1 MSTTIDNKVVEMSF
15 DNSNFEKNV
24 NQSLGTLDKLKK
36 SLNFE
41 GATKG
46 FDNLEKAS
54 GRLSFDNLSESIE
67 NVKLK
72 FSALEVM
79 AISALDSITKK
90 AVDAGLQ
97 LVRSLSVEQISEG
110 FRKYEEKTTAVQT
123 IMSATAETWKKD
135 ADIVERA
142 NYLVNNGFLT
152 RENAINV
159 AKAYEAVASGMMT
172 IPEAAQ
178 EFYAYAG
185 DIEYFSDS
193 LKDLS
198 YEGSQMDYITEVLEK
213 LNWFSDETSYSFV
226 DMTSNIGKFTSN
238 GVALSEAA
246 EAMEGIAVWAAKSGQ
261 NSQTAARAMYNL
273 SQAMSVGAVYNIDW
287 KSIEMA
293 NMATTEFKQT
303 AIDTAVALGTLR
315 ETSEKGIYEI
325 VSPRLGRYDGIV
337 SVTEGFRDS
346 LTEGWFDSDVLME
359 TLRQY
364 GKATTLLS
372 NISDKYGVTATGF
385 LHNLKD
391 VNEGTKSLAQAAKDM
406 NIPVKDLTSYVDT
419 LNSSE
424 YELSL
429 TAFQRAQEAKTFT
442 EAIEATKD
450 AVSTSWMKTFD
461 YIFGNYEEAKDFW
474 TELTERL
481 WDVFAASG
489 ETRNSILKLWNE
501 AGGRNSLIEAFYNLW
516 DAIDSV
522 KNSIKSGFDKI
533 FPKDLTRTARMLTV
547 YTTKFKYAMQSLYE
561 YAESH
566 SDEISSIF
574 AGVASV
580 LKLVRNLVL
589 AVLKGFKP
597 LLSILTN
604 SNGTVLSLAAKFGD
618 LATNLTIAIERMGV
632 FEKITNAVGKVTST
646 VAKVISSLIKPI
658 SDLLRDES
666 TVNLSFLQ
674 FLQKFTLEAIPSGVI
689 NSFITLF
696 ETLTGKDLSDSKN
709 KVYEF
714 FSKFSKKFTEFIDF
728 MKTVP
733 KELSNIFEKITGLK
747 PSEAF
752 DKATESI
759 KEFSTVVYEKIGG
772 VIEFFKNIDYSGF
785 EEFGQKVKDFFT
797 PTSERLEKIGNMFSR
812 FAEKVKAVIPIIK
825 SAFNKLR
832 DVIKEKLAELD
843 FDPEKFGKLLG
854 GGGLLA
860 IGIGIKELIDKI
872 TTPFEKATSIVN
884 KITGI
889 LDAVK
894 NCFVEWQNNIKALTL
909 KQIAISIGIIAAS
922 LFVLTLLDSS
932 KLLVSLMALGTAAE
946 MLNLLFKTVTKNA
959 KKPKTVMQVSLAL
972 MAMSAALLILT
983 SAIAKLSK
991 IPMEQLAPAFA
1002 AIIGLMLGLTVV
1014 SNQLSKSRKN
1024 FVNGAESLILMSV
1037 GILILSSA
1045 IKKLS
1050 ELDPV
1055 GLGLGVA
1062 AVEILLGTLTAV
1074 MYALRK
1080 KSQADYTAI
1089 GTSIL
1094 LIAASMLILSKAVEA
1109 FGQIGLAE
1117 LIKGMGSVIVLLVA
1131 LAGSMKLLSGSSGSY
1146 ISAGISI
1153 LLIASAML
1161 ILAKAV
1167 EAFKGYSLKE
1177 LAKGIGSI
1185 VVILG
1190 AFTLAF
1196 VAMGAIGPAVL
1207 AAGAAMLLGAIALK
1221 KIVTTLVFAITAL
1234 GNMKPEV
1241 IKTGLL
1247 ALVGAFAAL
1256 AAGALI
1262 VLVAVPILLGLG
1274 AAILLISVGVFIAA
1288 SGVALLAGALGL
1300 LAGVGA
1306 AGIGVLVLAM
1316 KSFIE
1321 LIPEMATAMA
1331 KGLINFLKTL
1341 VEGKAELKVVMI
1353 EMFGTV
1359 LEALQ
1364 GIIPKIVDFLI
1375 VLLDEIKRLLPHV
1388 IDFLLQLIVDLLAGL
1403 AEHADEIIYNLLDF
1417 LGSIFVGIATG
1428 IPALFLRLAQAM
1440 GNEIPNLLITLGD
1453 ELKKSAPVLRDAI
1466 IYLGQSIV
1474 EAFCIFFGINSPST
1488 VFADL
1493 GKYLMEGLVNGIK
1506 GMWNA
1511 IKDTIKGIFDK
1522 VVSNVKS
1529 FFTSF
1534 KSLGSTLISKLK
1546 EGLSSFSITN
1556 FVSDMFNNL
1565 ITTVK
1570 NSTLWQW
1577 TQMGLD
1583 VISGF
1588 IDGIFSGAQNLVDSV
1603 IGVCKNAVSSA
1614 KKVFKSHSPSKVFME
1629 LGEDVD
1635 GGFIIG
1641 VNNLA
1646 GDVAKSTADMGQQA
1660 IDAMQGTLNG
1670 MSDIFDGTIDDPVIK
1685 PVLDLS
1691 EIQNGSGL
1699 INGLFSDQRM
1709 RLAYAADGLGFNK
1722 QPDPEEQRYTLQQAV
1737 SDAFKT
1743 YVPEIINAITASNS
1757 DQHFTFDLTPDTR
1770 RFYKE
1775 IRIQNHKFEREKG
1788 YNGLAD

>member
-391 VNEGTKSLAQAAKDM
+391 VNDGTKSLAQAARDM

-522 KNSIKSGFDKI
+522 KNSVKSGFDKI

-618 LATNLTIAIERMGV
+618 LATNLTIAIERMGI

-696 ETLTGKDLSDSKN
+696 EVLTGKDLSDNKN

-812 FAEKVKAVIPIIK
+812 FAEKVKSVIPIIK

-894 NCFVEWQNNIKALTL
+894 NCFVEWQNNIKATTL

-922 LFVLTLLDSS
+922 LFALTLLDSS

-946 MLNLLFKTVTKNA
+946 MLNLLFKSVTKNVA
-959 KKPKTVMQVSLAL
+959 NAESLTKVSLTL
-972 MAMSAALLILT
+972 IGMSASLMIL
-983 SAIAKLSK
+983 SFAVAKLSK
-991 IPMEQLAPAFA
+991 IPIGNLIGGVGSVMFLLWTMTKVAKQFSEYEKDLIKGTGALISLSIAIAILTIPINKFSQLEFP
-1002 AIIGLMLGLTVV
+1002 
-1014 SNQLSKSRKN
+1014 
-1024 FVNGAESLILMSV
+1024 
-1037 GILILSSA
+1037 
-1045 IKKLS
+1045 KLAQ
-1050 ELDPV
+1050 
-1055 GLGLGVA
+1055 GVA
-1062 AVEILLGTLTAV
+1062 AVELLIGTLGMT
-1074 MYALRK
+1074 MKLLNDSY
-1080 KSQADYTAI
+1080 ADYNKI

-1094 LIAASMLILSKAVEA
+1094 LIAASMLILSKAVEL

-1117 LIKGMGSVIVLLVA
+1117 LIKGMGSVILLLIAIAV
-1131 LAGSMKLLSGSSGSY
+1131 SMKSLSGSTGSY
-1146 ISAGISI
+1146 ISVGISI

-1185 VVILG
+1185 VIILG
-1190 AFTLAF
+1190 AFTVAF
-1196 VAMGAIGPAVL
+1196 VAMGAIGPAIL

-1221 KIVTTLVFAITAL
+1221 KIVSTLVFAITAL

-1274 AAILLISVGVFIAA
+1274 AAIILISVGVFIAA

-1375 VLLDEIKRLLPHV
+1375 VLLDEIKRMLPHV

-1440 GNEIPNLLITLGD
+1440 GNEVPNLLIALGD

-1522 VVSNVKS
+1522 VVSNIKS

-1534 KSLGSTLISKLK
+1534 KSLGSNLISKLK

-1556 FVSDMFNNL
+1556 FVSNMFNNL
-1565 ITTVK
+1565 VTTVK

-1583 VISGF
+1583 IINGF

>member
-97 LVRSLSVEQISEG
+97 LARSLSVDQISEG

-135 ADIVERA
+135 ADVVERA

-152 RENAINV
+152 RENALNV

-391 VNEGTKSLAQAAKDM
+391 VNNGTKSLAQAARDM

-533 FPKDLTRTARMLTV
+533 FPKDISRTARMLTV
-547 YTTKFKYAMQSLYE
+547 HTTKFKYAMQSLYE
-561 YAESH
+561 YAEAH

-696 ETLTGKDLSDSKN
+696 EILTGKDLSDSKN

-747 PSEAF
+747 PGEAF
-752 DKATESI
+752 EKAIESI

-812 FAEKVKAVIPIIK
+812 FAEKVKSVIPIIK

-843 FDPEKFGKLLG
+843 FDPEKFGELLSG
-854 GGGLLA
+854 GGILT

-894 NCFVEWQNNIKALTL
+894 NCFVEWQNNIKATTL

-922 LFVLTLLDSS
+922 LFALTLLDSS

-946 MLNLLFKTVTKNA
+946 MLNLLFKSVTKNVA
-959 KKPKTVMQVSLAL
+959 NAESLTKVSLTL
-972 MAMSAALLILT
+972 IGMSAALMIL
-983 SAIAKLSK
+983 SFAVAKLSK
-991 IPMEQLAPAFA
+991 IPIENLIGGVGSVMFLLWSMTKVAKQFSNYEKDLIKGTGALISLSIAIAILTIPINKFSQLEFP
-1002 AIIGLMLGLTVV
+1002 
-1014 SNQLSKSRKN
+1014 
-1024 FVNGAESLILMSV
+1024 
-1037 GILILSSA
+1037 
-1045 IKKLS
+1045 KLAQ
-1050 ELDPV
+1050 
-1055 GLGLGVA
+1055 GVA
-1062 AVEILLGTLTAV
+1062 AVELLIGTLA
-1074 MYALRK
+1074 MSMKLLNDSY
-1080 KSQADYTAI
+1080 ADYNKI

-1117 LIKGMGSVIVLLVA
+1117 LIKGMGSVILLLLA
-1131 LAGSMKLLSGSSGSY
+1131 IAGSMKLLSGSTGSY
-1146 ISAGISI
+1146 ISVGISI
-1153 LLIASAML
+1153 LLIASSML

-1190 AFTLAF
+1190 AFTAAF
-1196 VAMGAIGPAVL
+1196 VFMGAIGPAIL

-1274 AAILLISVGVFIAA
+1274 AAIMLISVGVFIAA

-1417 LGSIFVGIATG
+1417 LGSIFVGLATG

-1440 GNEIPNLLITLGD
+1440 GNEVPTLLITLGD
-1453 ELKKSAPVLRDAI
+1453 ELKKNAPVLRDAI
-1466 IYLGQSIV
+1466 IYLGKSIV

-1522 VVSNVKS
+1522 IVTNIKL

-1534 KSLGSTLISKLK
+1534 KSLGSNLISKLK

-1556 FVSDMFNNL
+1556 FVSNMFNNL
-1565 ITTVK
+1565 VTTVK

-1583 VISGF
+1583 IINGF

-1670 MSDIFDGTIDDPVIK
+1670 MSDIFDETIDDPVIK

-1709 RLAYAADGLGFNK
+1709 RLAYAADGLGFNR